1 MATPDQSPRL
11 KRMLRY
17 YQSSSA
23 TSLHGPGPNSYPGG
37 GSGGGG
43 MGVSS
48 KLADYEDDTSLH
60 NRTYRMS
67 FKKAFLYEEARKNKA
82 NTSNETQSGCLP
94 DPAEDP
100 TAVAGDCKKNSG
112 QPSGG
117 GGGAT
122 PPSSETQTRL
132 QPHAVKEEPGEIV
145 GVDTKPSA
153 GGENCGSECGGGDD
167 GECEGGGGGG
177 GGVRSTTNSP
187 PSNSCSSVRP
197 SSRCSGGS
205 GGGGSSWV
213 EPGVFLAK
221 APFPPQ
227 PWPVLAAADK
237 GSPGAGGHGREETLL
252 DGEPIACFTV
262 GGEKRLCLPQILN
275 TVMRDFSLAQINT
288 VCDELRIYCS
298 RCTPS
303 QLDALRVAGVLPQS
317 AKSCGLITNTDA
329 QRLVQA
335 LLFSHPNCA
344 PVPPPSQ
351 SRQPQLRVY
360 HNCFGKCKGLVW
372 EELYKSGEAACIE
385 CEECHGLFPPTRF
398 VCHAHRS
405 LENQTIHWGF
415 EADNWRTYLLLA
427 KEQCISLERAE
438 AQLKAFKNKFD
449 PAAANHKRKQD
460 GVEVKEDLPKK
471 VRAEDVC
478 PISSVPPPQPHPLA
492 VYDSVMM
499 SYMWRSYGL
508 VSHSWPNAPL
518 LTRDGK
524 PLPPPPPAFVRD
536 SVPAQLPAYLSQG
549 PPVLADPG
557 RVVPLSDSQKFERHF
572 QPNVALAPPKMRDKA
587 ARESLCNKDISSSR
601 LIHDVH
607 NEKIALLSLE
617 RNEAECIKQEN
628 SPALPGV
635 TLSSPISSPGDR
647 STNQHYHQQARKV
660 CSPDTS
666 GHHPELELSTTDS
679 DTDSVAS
686 LGNRS
691 ETVEEAEAL
700 LRGWSDRVAANKV
713 GKLIAGLVSQLA
725 AQDRQIAALKQR
737 KDIQI
742 RDHSQTVTTM
752 RNQSLTAAHDKKDQE
767 QLREKICVM
776 EGDIRASR
784 GELCPHPPL
793 SVITLTTP
801 LKTEHSNVAIKTE
814 PIDVTDTC

>member
-1 MATPDQSPRL
+1 MAAPDQSPRL
-11 KRMLRY
+11 KLMLRC
-17 YQSSSA
+17 YQNSSA

-37 GSGGGG
+37 GVGGGG
-43 MGVSS
+43 MSVSNNF
-48 KLADYEDDTSLH
+48 ADYEDDTSPH
-60 NRTYRMS
+60 NRIYRMS

-82 NTSNETQSGCLP
+82 NSNTINETQSSCLA
-94 DPAEDP
+94 DPLEDH
-100 TAVAGDCKKNSG
+100 TASTGDCKKSR
-112 QPSGG
+112 QPPSGG
-117 GGGAT
+117 GT
-122 PPSSETQTRL
+122 CPPSSETQTRL
-132 QPHAVKEEPGEIV
+132 QSHAVKEEPGEIV
-145 GVDTKPSA
+145 GLDSNPSA
-153 GGENCGSECGGGDD
+153 GRETCGSECGE
-167 GECEGGGGGG
+167 GECEG
-177 GGVRSTTNSP
+177 GGVRSTTISP

-197 SSRCSGGS
+197 SSGCCGS
-205 GGGGSSWV
+205 GGGGGGPGVSWV

-227 PWPVLAAADK
+227 PWPVLAVADK
-237 GSPGAGGHGREETLL
+237 GSPGAGGHGREEILL
-252 DGEPIACFTV
+252 DGEPIACFSV

-275 TVMRDFSLAQINT
+275 TVMRDFSLPQINT

-303 QLDALRVAGVLPQS
+303 QLDALRVAGVLPPT
-317 AKSCGLITNTDA
+317 ANSCGLITNTDA

-335 LLFSHPNCA
+335 LLYSHPNCA
-344 PVPPPSQ
+344 PVPPQSQ
-351 SRQPQLRVY
+351 QQRQQQLRVY

-415 EADNWRTYLLLA
+415 EAENWRTYLLLA

-478 PISSVPPPQPHPLA
+478 SASNVPPPQPHPYA
-492 VYDSVMM
+492 VYDPVMM
-499 SYMWRSYGL
+499 SYMLRTYGL
-508 VSHSWPNAPL
+508 VSHSWASTPL

-557 RVVPLSDSQKFERHF
+557 RVVPLSDSQKFERHY

-587 ARESLCNKDISSSR
+587 ARESLCTKDISSSR
-601 LIHDVH
+601 LVHDVH
-607 NEKIALLSLE
+607 HEKLALLSLE

-628 SPALPGV
+628 LPVLSGI
-635 TLSSPISSPGDR
+635 TPSSPISTSVER
-647 STNQHYHQQARKV
+647 STNLQLYHQQARKV

-666 GHHPELELSTTDS
+666 GRHPELELSTTDS

-686 LGNRS
+686 LGNPN
-691 ETVEEAEAL
+691 ETIEEAEAL
-700 LRGWSDRVAANKV
+700 LRGWSDRAAAMRV
-713 GKLIAGLVSQLA
+713 GKMIAGLVSRLA
-725 AQDRQIAALKQR
+725 AQDRQIAALKLR
-737 KDIQI
+737 KDVQM
-742 RDHSQTVTTM
+742 RDHNQTVTTM
-752 RNQSLTAAHDKKDQE
+752 QNRSLTAVHNHEDQE
-767 QLREKICVM
+767 QLREKICAM
-776 EGDIRASR
+776 EGDLRAPR